1 MRTTE
6 CSTPPPPLGPHTE
19 TRAIETQ
26 NPAPSSRY
34 VNGHTIT
41 DQQAVPPAHARGYTG
56 FVARAAK
63 GQVNRANAGVSQL
76 HNSHYQAPLNFERS
90 MRRPKMVRHG
100 ENDHGA
106 NRTQLGMSPG

>member
-1 MRTTE
+1 VQTREIEKPNRTGE
-6 CSTPPPPLGPHTE
+6 RQH
-19 TRAIETQ
+19 
-26 NPAPSSRY
+26 
-34 VNGHTIT
+34 VNG
-41 DQQAVPPAHARGYTG
+41 QPLEEQAVPPAHARGYTG
-56 FVARAAK
+56 FVSRAAK
-63 GQVNRANAGVSQL
+63 GQVNRANAGVSEL